1 MTRYAVD
8 PARHELIATWETGEG
23 DLATRVAAVPE
34 ASDPVRLTRLTAAL
48 ARLSTAAWHT
58 YTHPAAAVDPLDPG
72 EGDWRREQERGAFGE
87 ALRAITRPNLP
98 DRAGIILEY
107 SPLLE
112 FAHEVGRALHA
123 LADRELTAAV
133 REEVGVE
140 LAAVESAE
148 LGSLTGRAGQ
158 AVLLS
163 LDDASPVQVAA
174 ADQLFSQDP
183 FGQEAL
189 FTAVDPTS
197 AAVAAAHWLHA
208 AAEIAAEQS
217 GHPTAS
223 VIRFADDIEALPH
236 ESPTHVLQLL
246 ETGMTPYDAVTGLV
260 GDALQV
266 ADGVLPDLVA
276 FRAQVAPVEDLIA
289 KYGADDPKLRAELSR
304 IRLTP
309 LDPWRP
315 ARDLL
320 EDLVSAVH
328 GCWLLY
334 AEHLE
339 DARDTHPTE
348 DARAARGEEALS
360 RKAFA
365 DLVRARAARHRDRLI

>member
-1 MTRYAVD
+1 MTRYAID
-8 PARHELIATWETGEG
+8 PARRELIATWETGEG
-23 DLATRVAAVPE
+23 ELATRVSTVPE
-34 ASDPVRLTRLTAAL
+34 VSDPARLNRLTAAL

-58 YTHPAAAVDPLDPG
+58 YTHPSAVLDPLESTG
-72 EGDWRREQERGAFGE
+72 EEWRREQGRGAFGE
-87 ALRAITRPNLP
+87 ALRAITRPVLP
-98 DRAGIILEY
+98 GGEETVLEY

-133 REEVGVE
+133 RAEVGVE
-140 LAAVESAE
+140 LAAVESAG
-148 LGSLTGRAGQ
+148 LGGLTGRAGQ

-163 LDDASPVQVAA
+163 LEDASPVQVAA

-183 FGQEAL
+183 FGQESL
-189 FTAVDPTS
+189 FTTVDPTS

-208 AAEIAAEQS
+208 AAEIAAERS
-217 GHPTAS
+217 GHPTAA
-223 VIRFADDIEALPH
+223 VIRFADDLEALPH

-246 ETGMTPYDAVTGLV
+246 ETGVTPYDAVTNLV
-260 GDALQV
+260 GEALEV

-276 FRAQVAPVEDLIA
+276 FRAQIAPVEELIA

-304 IRLTP
+304 IRLTS
-309 LDPWRP
+309 LDPRRP

-334 AEHLE
+334 AEHAE
-339 DARDTHPTE
+339 ESADGEEP
-348 DARAARGEEALS
+348 RGEEALN
-360 RKAFA
+360 RKEFA
-365 DLVRARAARHRDRLI
+365 DLVRARAAHHRDRLI